1 MTPTRYPLQWPT
13 GWKRTNHFDRQ
24 HAKFGKASRYEGH
37 GENKRWVSGR
47 DLTVS
52 EAIGRVQSEL
62 KRMGIGIE
70 DAVVSTNLRT
80 RLDGLP
86 RSDQREPDDPG
97 AAVYWETARGE
108 RKVMAI
114 DLYLRVADNLAAVA
128 ATLEAMRAI
137 ERHGGAA
144 ILDRAFTGFTALP
157 APIVAGMKRP
167 WREVL
172 GFRPDGPVN
181 RDDVQTMYRHQ
192 ASLHHPDRAADTADR
207 AQRERRMAEINA
219 ARDEALQELGH
230 G

>member
-1 MTPTRYPLQWPT
+1 MTPTKYPLQWPV
-13 GWKRTNHFDRQ
+13 GWNRTDHFDRQ

-37 GENKRWVSGR
+37 GENKRWIPGR

-52 EAIGRVQSEL
+52 EAIGRVLAEL
-62 KRMGIGIE
+62 KRMGIAIE
-70 DAVVSTNLRT
+70 DTVVSTNLRT

-97 AAVYWETARGE
+97 AAVYWETQRGE

-114 DLYLRVADNLAAVA
+114 DLYLRVADNLAAIA

-157 APIVAGMKRP
+157 PPIVAGMRRP
-167 WREVL
+167 WREVM
-172 GFRPDGPVN
+172 GFPPGATPD
-181 RDDVQTMYRHQ
+181 RDQVQRRFREL
-192 ASLHHPDRAADTADR
+192 ASKRHPDTGGSD
-207 AQRERRMAEINA
+207 AQMAELLA
-219 ARDEALQELGH
+219 SREEALQEIRQP
-230 G
+230 